1 MEQTI
6 VTNGINPPSAVVQ
19 GPPKRGRKPGSKNK
33 PKPAWFAPIV
43 ASAGGGEAARKQA
56 ASKAKPKGKPGPKPK
71 AQKQAA
77 PVAAKP
83 STFVPVEGIDAAL
96 AVLGWAEKKYA
107 NKPWQS
113 RGETAEQHLLKAIGH
128 LAASLTGKKT
138 DEESGLSS
146 IAHAAA
152 RLLIALS
159 LK

>member
-1 MEQTI
+1 
-6 VTNGINPPSAVVQ
+6 VQ
-19 GPPKRGRKPGSKNK
+19 
-33 PKPAWFAPIV
+33 AT
-43 ASAGGGEAARKQA
+43 
-56 ASKAKPKGKPGPKPK
+56 SKAKPKGKPGPKPK

-83 STFVPVEGIDAAL
+83 STFVPVEGIAAAL
-96 AVLGWAEKKYA
+96 AVLGWAEKKYS

-113 RGETAEQHLLKAIGH
+113 RGETVEQHLLKAIGH
-128 LAASLTGKKT
+128 LAASLTGKRT